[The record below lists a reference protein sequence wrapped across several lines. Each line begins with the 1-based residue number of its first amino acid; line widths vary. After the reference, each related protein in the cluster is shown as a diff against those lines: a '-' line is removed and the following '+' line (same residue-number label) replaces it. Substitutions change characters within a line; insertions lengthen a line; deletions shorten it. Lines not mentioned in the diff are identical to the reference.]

1 MALWSLPDE
10 HRTNYN
16 RGVRPFALA
25 LLVALLGFSVSGIAS
40 LVEPEGCA
48 FAERTS
54 HQDCAPTCV
63 TCGCCAQAVEPS
75 LSVAIEVVEL
85 KVVTSPT
92 PTYLLL
98 KAEPRDVLHVPK
110 SLAL

>member
-1 MALWSLPDE
+1 MALASLLD
-10 HRTNYN
+10 HGRNYN
-16 RGVRPFALA
+16 RGVRSFALA
-25 LLVALLGFSVSGIAS
+25 LLVALLGFSVSGIAA
-40 LVEPEGCA
+40 LVEPEACA

-110 SLAL
+110 SPAL